1 MAISDRQGMGLEKT
15 NLIPLRSSSDRSG
28 ERGER
33 REGRMREEMREGETG
48 GEGSGGQGMVV
59 ARPFMARTRRGRQ
72 GVSPG
77 T

>member
-1 MAISDRQGMGLEKT
+1 MAISGRQGMGLEKT

-33 REGRMREEMREGETG
+33 REGRVREEMREGERGG
-48 GEGSGGQGMVV
+48 GEWGQGMVV